1 MNKIEE
7 KIYTKYKREVS
18 RLIRNKYKKKATAE
32 AENEKFRLKAEKNMR
47 KSIDN
52 LAKTLY
58 QTYIPII
65 EEEIQAKLDSF
76 IESDKFKNAVKAEHE
91 ANKKKLNYK
100 SLKKYQEFEIGINTD
115 LLENLYQE
123 VMLLIWLLVLS

>member
-7 KIYTKYKREVS
+7 KIYKKYKREVY
-18 RLIRNKYKKKATAE
+18 RLIRNKYKKKETAE

-100 SLKKYQEFEIGINTD
+100 SLKKYQEF
-115 LLENLYQE
+115 
-123 VMLLIWLLVLS
+123 